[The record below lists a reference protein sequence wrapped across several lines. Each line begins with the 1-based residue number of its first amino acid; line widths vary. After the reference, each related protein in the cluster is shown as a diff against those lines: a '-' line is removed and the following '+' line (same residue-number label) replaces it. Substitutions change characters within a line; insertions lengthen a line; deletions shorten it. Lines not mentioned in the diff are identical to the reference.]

1 MNLYVET
8 LSKRIQTQIVAIEP
22 GRGRLQFT
30 VPSISGA
37 DAVELLSDCKD
48 LALESRRELVFKIA
62 DECRFA
68 PDWTAA
74 DCAAL
79 AEYFADGNLTAYRND
94 IRENTFVVL
103 LGTALAADSGS
114 LSDFYGCGGESLF
127 SETMGGS
134 FSGWVKV
141 FLGQSGIVPEAEWR
155 AAWDGV
161 LGALM
166 DETSLRAVSR
176 ILGEVPTEE
185 GAEGEAEK
193 FQAVLRH
200 LGPSLPNLS
209 GFVEHARNPGRKTFR
224 YYMGQARGFFSYGAF
239 LEDTGRQRALSAIS
253 DFRDSDVRPD
263 VDPAPFASLDD
274 LLEALERYVKNHDT
288 TDIETLRK
296 VDFVMVL
303 DKILGFRPPRATSA
317 SSDRNPLKK
326 MSGAPLEVILRGIWL
341 TLGEFAKNVGN
352 EICPSRITL
361 EGVLYRHDQPDDDS
375 CLEYL
380 KRILGGLDAILTTH
394 LTLRFGEG
402 DEVEIESNLLSEDL
416 HPKRAGASVPFYEF
430 YVTVFGE
437 GNVSA
442 KRRFAILLPDIHPVG
457 LQKR

>member
-176 ILGEVPTEE
+176 ILGEVPTGE

-263 VDPAPFASLDD
+263 ADPAPFASLDD

-303 DKILGFRPPRATSA
+303 DKILGFRPPRVTSA

-352 EICPSRITL
+352 ETYPSRLML

-380 KRILGGLDAILTTH
+380 KRILGGLDAILTTY

-402 DEVEIESNLLSEDL
+402 DEVEIDFDTGVITNKTKNQTYQAQPFPEFMKGIINAGGLLNSL
-416 HPKRAGASVPFYEF
+416 K
-430 YVTVFGE
+430 
-437 GNVSA
+437 
-442 KRRFAILLPDIHPVG
+442 K
-457 LQKR
+457 